1 MAPIK
6 KSSRPSSNPE
16 GEYTV
21 NKHGIS
27 NQDWILR
34 AYRSL
39 EPGNYL
45 REFTSRNVRPDG
57 RPFVSSRPVFIQ
69 RGVLN
74 RNSYGS
80 AMVTLGGSGSGNYDG
95 KENSDGMS
103 GDASIGGSCTRV
115 IAGCTLLV
123 GRPSASTPHHGD
135 IDVFVSASP
144 LSGPRFDLG
153 GRENI
158 DSSSL
163 MIGSSYRDDVS
174 TEHENTVQLAFDHN
188 NLISSDMERPP
199 QPLDIKSIESYL
211 RRNLRS
217 SQYINPQELSI
228 LPGKAAWKVR
238 ITVHILNAE
247 GNVTDASL
255 LCICAALRD
264 LKLPMVETEETEGTG
279 SVVKIVPDDEDDEGM
294 GLERLKLKNQSGTGR
309 KRQSGKKLTLGPVPI
324 PTTIAILPQG
334 TNKSKVLVVDPTCFE
349 EDMSRGNAIT
359 VICNTKKEV
368 VDFTK
373 KGSES
378 KLSLEEIR
386 AVMELGMKR
395 ATKLECLVSSVSD
408 C

>member
-1 MAPIK
+1 MVAIK
-6 KSSRPSSNPE
+6 KSSRQSSNLE

-21 NKHGIS
+21 NNHGSS

-45 REFTSRNVRPDG
+45 REFTSKNVRPDG

-69 RGVLN
+69 TGVLN

-80 AMVTLGGSGSGNYDG
+80 AMVTLGGSGSYDG
-95 KENSDGMS
+95 NEDAAGMS
-103 GDASIGGSCTRV
+103 GDMDVGGSCTRV

-123 GRPSASTPHHGD
+123 GRPSASAPHHGD
-135 IDVFVSASP
+135 IDVSVSANP

-153 GRENI
+153 GRESI

-163 MIGSSYRDDVS
+163 MIGSNNRDDVS
-174 TEHENTVQLAFDHN
+174 SDHATIVQLAFDHN
-188 NLISSDMERPP
+188 NLQSSDIERPP

-217 SQYINPQELSI
+217 SRYINPEELAI

-247 GNVTDASL
+247 GNVTDATM
-255 LCICAALRD
+255 LCICAALKD
-264 LKLPMVETEETEGTG
+264 LKLPMVEMEEVEGTG
-279 SVVKIVPDDEDDEGM
+279 SVVKIVPEGEDDEGM
-294 GLERLKLKNQSGTGR
+294 GFERLKLQAHRGSGR

-334 TNKSKVLVVDPTCFE
+334 TNKSKVLVVDPTSFE
-349 EDMSRGNAIT
+349 EEMSHGNTVT

-373 KGSES
+373 RGSES
-378 KLSLEEIR
+378 KLSLDEMK
-386 AVMELGMKR
+386 AVMELGMER
-395 ATKLECLVSSVSD
+395 AEKLECLLSSVAAS
-408 C
+408 